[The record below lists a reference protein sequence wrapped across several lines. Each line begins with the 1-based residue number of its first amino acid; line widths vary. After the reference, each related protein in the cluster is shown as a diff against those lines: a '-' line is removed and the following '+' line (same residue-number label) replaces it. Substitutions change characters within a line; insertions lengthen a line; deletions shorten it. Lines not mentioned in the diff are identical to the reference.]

1 MDSRICFSIPS
12 FTMVEETKCYQ
23 ESAMGSFTA
32 KKPRNIRE
40 NNVKLLVDLYYTSKG
55 LSVSEISKKL
65 ELSRTTISKINNI
78 LISTGLIL
86 PDGKGDSSDAG
97 GKKPMIFSLNKEYG
111 LVLCFHVEDES
122 IATRLL
128 NMRLETVYAEDLP
141 IRKDLDLDS
150 LGDMLHA
157 LYRRV
162 VSLDANRRI
171 IGIAVAVHALVDS
184 REGICHYATHFPSWG
199 RNIPLADKIAKS
211 LNTTMPI
218 FIDNWIRFKASAVHE
233 TGIIPKHDQGFILVD
248 AGKHGVVAGISF
260 GNGMGMEG
268 SHLAGEIGHM
278 VVNPSDERICHC
290 GGRGCLE
297 SMLDFDRILGRA
309 HSLKAT
315 YPESTVF
322 SGETPL
328 DMDRV
333 FQAFRDGD
341 PLAHVL
347 MDEVTDWLA
356 IGLSNVNQIFF
367 PELLILEGDFGRA
380 GPAYE
385 RMLREKADRIS
396 MVRMKNKVPLVFRE
410 SHEQDTLRGAVAY
423 VLDRYINELK
433 LDY

>member
-1 MDSRICFSIPS
+1 
-12 FTMVEETKCYQ
+12 
-23 ESAMGSFTA
+23 MGSFTA

-40 NNVKLLVDLYYTSKG
+40 NNVKLLVDLYCTG
-55 LSVSEISKKL
+55 NRLSISEISTKL
-65 ELSRTTISKINNI
+65 ELSRTTIFKINTI
-78 LISTGLIL
+78 LIATGLIL
-86 PDGKGDSSDAG
+86 PEGKGDSSDAG

-111 LVLCFHVEDES
+111 FVLCFHVEDEL

-150 LGDMLHA
+150 LCDMLHT

-162 VSLDANRRI
+162 VSLDGNRRI

-199 RNIPLADKIAKS
+199 RNVPLADTIAS
-211 LNTTMPI
+211 SFNTAIPI
-218 FIDNWIRFKASAVHE
+218 FIDNWIRFKASMVNG
-233 TGIIPKHDQGFILVD
+233 TGIIPKHTRGFILID

-260 GNGMGMEG
+260 GSGMGMEG

-278 VVNPSDERICHC
+278 IVNPSDERICHC

-297 SMLDFDRILGRA
+297 SMLDFNRILDRA
-309 HSLKAT
+309 HNLKET
-315 YPESTVF
+315 YPESTIF
-322 SGETPL
+322 NGETTP

-341 PLAHVL
+341 ALAHVL

-367 PELLILEGDFGRA
+367 PELIILEGDFGKA
-380 GPAYE
+380 GPSYE
-385 RMLREKADRIS
+385 CMLQEKVDRIS
-396 MVRMKNKVPLVFRE
+396 MVRMKNKVHLVFRE
-410 SHEQDTLRGAVAY
+410 SQEQDTFRGAVAY